1 MSDSLFANASVLPAS
16 SAASVGRSPMEPV
29 MPLSTTSQ
37 ARPAIAVE
45 ASGPAVIVG
54 AEPGRPAS
62 RETVAIA
69 SSRRAAAASSAPP
82 TCGTSKRTACRAS
95 SSTFEPPAAS
105 PTTRKRSGL
114 RAAMSRPWVPMEPV
128 EPRITMSRVT
138 PDILTQPGPASV
150 RAAHPPVL
158 VP

>member
-1 MSDSLFANASVLPAS
+1 
-16 SAASVGRSPMEPV
+16 

-69 SSRRAAAASSAPP
+69 SSRRAAAASSATP
-82 TCGTSKRTACRAS
+82 TCGTSKRTACRAR

-138 PDILTQPGPASV
+138 PDILTQPEDAPPATPHAASDPTVSGVDARAPEAPASDLDTSPQSH
-150 RAAHPPVL
+150 RRL
-158 VP
+158 V